1 MQQATGPAGRHLI
14 NLQFGYSS
22 ANMSYRYTTIAA
34 LLLLAAAGSAAQ
46 QIDPAT
52 LPAHESHEGLLIAA
66 DPIDDAARSKER
78 FGKKSPHSVGILAL
92 EVYFKNDTAKAIR
105 VDLDRIRLAIEA
117 PGQDRQQ
124 LRPMPVEVVVNA
136 IVYPEGLNP
145 TAPRKPRPF
154 PGSGTGSKT
163 KDVKQVDEVLRPLA
177 MEMDVLPPRA
187 TVRGL
192 LFFDLDRNF
201 EKLRFAQLYIP
212 ELSFVADGKQL
223 MFFEVD
229 LSKAHHK

>member
-1 MQQATGPAGRHLI
+1 MYSRYQA
-14 NLQFGYSS
+14 
-22 ANMSYRYTTIAA
+22 IAM
-34 LLLLAAAGSAAQ
+34 LLLLAAASSAAQ
-46 QIDPAT
+46 QTDPAT
-52 LPAHESHEGLLIAA
+52 LPARESHEGLLIAA

-92 EVYFKNDTAKAIR
+92 EVYFKNDTSKAIR
-105 VDLDRIRLAIEA
+105 VDLDRIRLAIES

-124 LRPMPVEVVVNA
+124 LRPMPLEVVVNA

-177 MEMDVLPPRA
+177 MEMDILPPLA

-192 LFFDLDRNF
+192 LFFNLDRNF
-201 EKLRFAQLYIP
+201 DKLQYAQLYIP
-212 ELSFVADGKQL
+212 DLSFVADGKPL
-223 MFFEVD
+223 MFFEMD
-229 LSKAHHK
+229 LSKAVHK